1 MRLNGGGTSRL
12 VKLMADV
19 TSISSAEDRRRW
31 LILGVIGIA
40 QLMVVLDVTVMN
52 IALPSAQRALHFTT
66 VDRQWVVTAYTLAFG
81 SLLLLGGRL
90 ADLLGRKVTFLVGLV
105 GFAGVS
111 AIGGASV
118 NFAML
123 VTARACQ
130 GVFGA
135 ILVPSALSLLTTTF
149 TSPKDRGRAFG
160 VYGAIAAA
168 GGAVGLL
175 LGGALT
181 EYLSWRWTLYI
192 NLVFAGVALIG
203 GALLLER
210 QPSPVRPRLDIP
222 GVLAVSGALF
232 CLVYGFS
239 NAATHNWH
247 TPSTYGF
254 LAAGVALLVVFAF
267 WQGRAPNPLL
277 PPRIVLDRN
286 RGGAYASML
295 IASAG
300 MFATFLFLTYY
311 LQQTLGYSP
320 VVTGFA
326 FLPIAGGIAV
336 SANLSTIVLMPR
348 IGPKPLVAIGFL
360 VAAGAMTWFAQLG
373 VHTAYVDG
381 VLGPL
386 ILTGIGFGM
395 VIAPS
400 INTGTFGVAPRD
412 AGVASATVTVGQQ
425 LGASI
430 GTSLLNTIFASAV
443 TSYITVHAA
452 SARTLQLI
460 GRQALTGL
468 ALAHGYDTAFWWTAG
483 ILAGGAIVGGI
494 LFRRGPL
501 VQRGTPAQQATG
513 VKETETEAG
522 PAIST

>member
-1 MRLNGGGTSRL
+1 MS
-12 VKLMADV
+12 DV
-19 TSISSAEDRRRW
+19 STISGAADRRRW
-31 LILGVIGIA
+31 LVLGVIGIA
-40 QLMVVLDVTVMN
+40 QLMVILDLTVMN

-66 VDRQWVVTAYTLAFG
+66 VDRQWVVTAYSLAFG

-90 ADLLGRKVTFLVGLV
+90 ADLLGRKVTFLIGLA

-118 NFAML
+118 NFTML

-130 GVFGA
+130 GVFAA

-149 TSPKDRGRAFG
+149 TDPKDRGKAFG
-160 VYGAIAAA
+160 IYGAIAA
-168 GGAVGLL
+168 GGSAVGLL

-192 NLVFAGVALIG
+192 NLVFAGVAFVG
-203 GALLLER
+203 GVMLLPW
-210 QPSPVRPRLDIP
+210 QPSRVKPKLDIP
-222 GVLAVSGALF
+222 GVVMVSGALF

-239 NAATHNWH
+239 NAATHDWS
-247 TPSTYGF
+247 TPSTWGF
-254 LAAGVALLVVFAF
+254 VAAGVVLLILFAF

-277 PPRIVLDRN
+277 PPRVVLDRN
-286 RGGAYASML
+286 RGGAYLSML
-295 IASAG
+295 IAASG
-300 MFATFLFLTYY
+300 MFGTFLFLTYY

-326 FLPIAGGIAV
+326 FLPFAGGIALA
-336 SANLSTIVLMPR
+336 ANISTIVLMPR
-348 IGPKPLVAIGFL
+348 VGPKPLVATGML
-360 VAAGAMTWFAQLG
+360 VAAGAAVWFAQLG
-373 VHTAYVDG
+373 PHTGYASG

-386 ILTGIGFGM
+386 ILTGVGLGM

-400 INTGTFGVAPRD
+400 INTGTFGVAPQD
-412 AGVASATVTVGQQ
+412 AGVASASVTVGQQ

-443 TSYITVHAA
+443 ASYAAAHLA
-452 SARTLQLI
+452 SARII
-460 GRQALTGL
+460 GRQTLAGL
-468 ALAHGYDTAFWWTAG
+468 ALAHGYDTAFWWAAG
-483 ILAGGAIVGGI
+483 ILACGSIVGGI

-501 VQRGTPAQQATG
+501 FARGTPGGQVSRAM
-513 VKETETEAG
+513 EPETEAG
-522 PAIST
+522 PAVSA

>member
-1 MRLNGGGTSRL
+1 MSDAN
-12 VKLMADV
+12 
-19 TSISSAEDRRRW
+19 TSISSAQDRRRW

-90 ADLLGRKVTFLVGLV
+90 ADLLGRKVTFLIGLL

-168 GGAVGLL
+168 GGALGLL

-192 NLVFAGVALIG
+192 NLIFAGVAFVG

-254 LAAGVALLVVFAF
+254 LAAGVALLVVFAL

-300 MFATFLFLTYY
+300 MFAIFLFLTYY

-326 FLPIAGGIAV
+326 FLPIAGGIAI
-336 SANLSTIVLMPR
+336 SANLSTIVAMPR
-348 IGPKPLVAIGFL
+348 IGPKPLVATGFL

-386 ILTGIGFGM
+386 ILTGVGLGM

-400 INTGTFGVAPRD
+400 T
-412 AGVASATVTVGQQ
+412 
-425 LGASI
+425 
-430 GTSLLNTIFASAV
+430 
-443 TSYITVHAA
+443 
-452 SARTLQLI
+452 
-460 GRQALTGL
+460 
-468 ALAHGYDTAFWWTAG
+468 
-483 ILAGGAIVGGI
+483 
-494 LFRRGPL
+494 
-501 VQRGTPAQQATG
+501 
-513 VKETETEAG
+513 
-522 PAIST
+522 